1 MQQNAVGLKILEKKL
16 DEISSPRSMNYQK
29 WLSFEEVGSL
39 TSNPEG
45 RDAVLKWL
53 AETRSP
59 RGELAVVTWQ
69 SRRGEYIKARASI
82 EHWEHVLRTEFFE
95 YHDQQPR
102 FKVYMNST
110 LLFFRYY
117 NTMWLR
123 QNSKSMIHRA
133 KHYSVPSQ
141 LREHLYTI
149 FNTVQMPPE
158 VFEVHTSKSSTKIFE
173 DTVANFL
180 RGGDLVPGLKKYIH
194 PDSSTIQPADN
205 VFTQPVTVKFLNGIY
220 NIKSNKGS
228 SALYQT
234 VFATGSQY
242 YSPSDLAAFQSK
254 NGIPQQL
261 AQNDGGHVATQ
272 PVRHALSTPLLFLI
286 PSLAFVV

>member
-110 LLFFRYY
+110 PLFFA
-117 NTMWLR
+117 
-123 QNSKSMIHRA
+123 I
-133 KHYSVPSQ
+133 
-141 LREHLYTI
+141 TI
-149 FNTVQMPPE
+149 LCGC
-158 VFEVHTSKSSTKIFE
+158 I
-173 DTVANFL
+173 
-180 RGGDLVPGLKKYIH
+180 RI
-194 PDSSTIQPADN
+194 
-205 VFTQPVTVKFLNGIY
+205 
-220 NIKSNKGS
+220 
-228 SALYQT
+228 
-234 VFATGSQY
+234 
-242 YSPSDLAAFQSK
+242 
-254 NGIPQQL
+254 
-261 AQNDGGHVATQ
+261 
-272 PVRHALSTPLLFLI
+272 R
-286 PSLAFVV
+286 SL